1 MVLFS
6 PNGEPGLSIGLV
18 FSCSLT
24 DFLTATYRTD
34 YRVAIVIKDLC
45 RLIDLFHVIKY
56 VPFLKVFSIL
66 LLSGSRQPCQT
77 LEDWYYLKIKLPQN
91 NYEHF
96 GPKLMSSQSMPGPHN
111 CSP

>member
-66 LLSGSRQPCQT
+66 MLMLGKIVKH
-77 LEDWYYLKIKLPQN
+77 LEDWDYLKTKLPQN
-91 NYEHF
+91 NYELF
-96 GPKLMSSQSMPGPHN
+96 GPKLMSSQRLPGPHN